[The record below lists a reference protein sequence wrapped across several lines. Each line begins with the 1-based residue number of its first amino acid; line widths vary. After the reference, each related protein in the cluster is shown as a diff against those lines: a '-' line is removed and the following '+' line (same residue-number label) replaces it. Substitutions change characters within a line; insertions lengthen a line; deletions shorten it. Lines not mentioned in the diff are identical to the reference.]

1 MRGKRVSIIIVS
13 VQPPAG
19 RFFVGLCLG
28 PVLKRVAAA
37 TSSRRNGERA
47 GMRGFELKSDLAS
60 SPRPTPPLREE
71 WEKDGAKGYF
81 GKSLKNSG

>member
-1 MRGKRVSIIIVS
+1 
-13 VQPPAG
+13 
-19 RFFVGLCLG
+19 
-28 PVLKRVAAA
+28 
-37 TSSRRNGERA
+37 
-47 GMRGFELKSDLAS
+47 MRGFELKSDLAS